1 MPYDQ
6 LLEGR
11 VGFHPRFSR
20 AFLRAGSSQFSKHI
34 IFLIDRSGS
43 MSGSPIQQAKEG
55 LARAIGELKHDD
67 FFNIVQVRALILQVN
82 ISRACSKISD

>member
-1 MPYDQ
+1 MGWERRAQ
-6 LLEGR
+6 CHTINCLRG
-11 VGFHPRFSR
+11 GAGFIFHPRFSR
-20 AFLRAGSSQFSKHI
+20 AFLCAGSSQFSKHI

-67 FFNIVQVRALILQVN
+67 FFNIVQVMRA
-82 ISRACSKISD
+82 